1 MKHIKKFAP
10 TDDPTTLLGSIT
22 APAKDHLT
30 KARDNGLV
38 SWPGTEPERPES
50 RVSVCLLE
58 NRAEVDSRD
67 ESVRFWKKYRD
78 DHRDEHREHRDEPT
92 IETAEMWQKY
102 GHDLATLA
110 DCLSRKETI
119 RTGIKS
125 SPAMRPSGE
134 VKTEEDLRDLNKLI
148 VDLEGRLVD
157 VMFVVRIRPAYCWP
171 GH

>member
-67 ESVRFWKKYRD
+67 ESVIFSRV
-78 DHRDEHREHRDEPT
+78 HRSRPT
-92 IETAEMWQKY
+92 IETADQWQKY